1 MSSTDT
7 AAPAAQVDDA
17 PYVSQFNYRI
27 REETSTE
34 KLRRRLLD
42 SPAIPGC
49 LFMTGVCLVTGL
61 WAFKTGRSR
70 LSQVMQRGRVGFQGL
85 TVAAF
90 VAGAFME
97 DKTSRGVD
105 HDKYQVQ
112 ELQIK

>member
-1 MSSTDT
+1 
-7 AAPAAQVDDA
+7 
-17 PYVSQFNYRI
+17 
-27 REETSTE
+27 
-34 KLRRRLLD
+34 
-42 SPAIPGC
+42 
-49 LFMTGVCLVTGL
+49 
-61 WAFKTGRSR
+61 
-70 LSQVMQRGRVGFQGL
+70 L